1 MVGPPYRRQMP
12 DSGVAAAVVD
22 LTKMGVECPV
32 LPLPHNFKNIKGR
45 LAEGVRIDLS
55 NLREED
61 ISGGALSPGA
71 GHGLQLPDAMIASSN
86 PTPMFSPGL
95 SPTAGQSCSSPCQ
108 RMSLPAGAASPMAG
122 GIGGVGAPAF
132 AVAMPGSMLASPCGS
147 PVHGGY
153 DQFAFQS
160 PMGSP
165 MHGFGMGG
173 FGFLDGS
180 AVPSPPFG
188 PMSTP
193 WQTPMQSP
201 MTGMGF
207 PPLDVH
213 CFGAAQPPA
222 PPFMDQCMSTKV
234 PVLDDSPR
242 KAAAMLRNAAPD
254 CYED

>member
-1 MVGPPYRRQMP
+1 MAATCCRRTEPGYSTGMVGPPYRRQMP

-71 GHGLQLPDAMIASSN
+71 GHGLQLPDAMIA
-86 PTPMFSPGL
+86 
-95 SPTAGQSCSSPCQ
+95 
-108 RMSLPAGAASPMAG
+108 GAASPMAG
-122 GIGGVGAPAF
+122 GIGGFGAPAF